1 MDINSD
7 IFKPW
12 TELLWFS
19 NLRGMLQHHTLEFL
33 NQIKTI
39 IIYNL
44 IFFMAQLLWIKDKRS
59 KFLSKTYVQ
68 KVSVKK
74 TITCGCDL
82 SIYTLAF
89 AYSIPVLKKEFM
101 GFTYCSY

>member
-44 IFFMAQLLWIKDKRS
+44 IFSWHS
-59 KFLSKTYVQ
+59 CY
-68 KVSVKK
+68 
-74 TITCGCDL
+74 G
-82 SIYTLAF
+82 
-89 AYSIPVLKKEFM
+89 
-101 GFTYCSY
+101 